1 MPVAFPLFQLS
12 VEGRLVR
19 KHIQAIASCVVLP
32 LALFFTLFGEF
43 PNSVGQAANVRIQLD
58 HKSLV
63 FSPEESLSITVGL
76 ADFHAEPGTLVR
88 CTAGAIRVADGKSSW
103 NAVQEEQVDEAGGFP
118 DFQPFHQKTPSV
130 EGAFQ
135 LEIKLAIRQA
145 GSAAPFNQIFIK
157 RLPLLVV
164 ADGKESEDQPAAIPG
179 DPEKTESNSSTQ
191 DLLAMWNE
199 SGDFARKIGLGKR
212 TERTAELD
220 WDHIFNQC
228 TAFVSELKANG
239 HSTVA
244 IPTNVSA
251 IDLYPAGNTAPAK
264 PMAKADV
271 LELLMRRLDQSGSDV
286 YLVIPGQETTVID
299 PIEGTEELS
308 TSVPLLVLEQ
318 TEFGS
323 YALPYNRTRHQ
334 IPSCVRQAV
343 NRVVGLYSEH
353 ISFKAIVIDCRG
365 CSTKMISQTTL
376 TECQAIPLVDAS
388 ATTKEQFNKR
398 LSVAIASTCPGVI
411 FVSHLPGDDG
421 LPPAFV
427 GIGEPVSELAS
438 MLKAIRK
445 DIDSLAIHSAT
456 THLENLGFEI
466 LSDGK
471 LSEWDIHLTE
481 GATVQV
487 DKTHFREGTQSV
499 HLRSPRPGRAIS
511 LRSKSFQF
519 HPTRRIAIE
528 AWVRLE
534 PEVDAPSVRLVLE
547 GEYQGQRFTHQ
558 VELPDNTNL
567 ADVEKKQGEWIPL
580 TLQIDKLPREG
591 ISNLRVAIDLSGAG
605 NVWVDNL
612 QLSDMWLSE
621 EEYQDFIAALTAAE
635 QSLAAGR
642 TDDVQI
648 YLATTLPN
656 QLAKFAEVNYLA
668 PSLAQATSVATPA
681 TTELTTAPTAQRPVQ
696 QVSVAKTSSST
707 DPDITP
713 IVVEDVLT
721 AEFVSDLEPTEQP
734 ATIAQRVAATVK
746 KSELVSMFGQLVD
759 KEMAGRKQTESAS
772 AISESKSG
780 ANATTV
786 INTKPIGP
794 SLNSDTGSI
803 ADPKSAIAATRTG
816 APWWKFWE
824 SAGEELDGIEA
835 NQISPQSSTA
845 SEPPPQIPIARQDG
859 DVPGT
864 INDAPDA
871 AKSTF
876 RSLWTSLWGS
886 SQNDTPTPEITPA
899 TPEITPVTHE
909 ITPATPEITPAVNSV
924 AVTQTTIDTEREG
937 NRLQRFFWFMHRENE
952 SGKSDPSE
960 GTPNDGNF
968 TRLTSLWRLPRF
980 GSNEN
985 NEVLAETAPGADVGE
1000 LQRAIPAAESD
1011 LGPATIDPPRSH
1023 FFSRFLVRQEPPQS
1037 ELDSEVPQSTSTTS
1051 RLLSFFGIRREDQQ
1065 EQAEIAP
1072 EAVATPKAIIAT
1084 RPSIGITTR
1093 STQPDSV
1100 SAKGA
1105 EPGNEKSV
1113 MDHLRAN
1120 PPTLVR

>member
-1 MPVAFPLFQLS
+1 
-12 VEGRLVR
+12 VR

-32 LALFFTLFGEF
+32 LALFITLLGESL
-43 PNSVGQAANVRIQLD
+43 NSVGQAANVRIQLD
-58 HKSLV
+58 HKSLI

-76 ADFHAEPGTLVR
+76 TDFHAQPGMLVR
-88 CTAGAIRVADGKSSW
+88 CTAGAIKVADGKSSW
-103 NAVQEEQVDEAGGFP
+103 NAVQEEQVDEAGGLP
-118 DFQPFHQKTPSV
+118 DFQPFHQKIPSI
-130 EGAFQ
+130 EGAFH

-145 GSAAPFNQIFIK
+145 NSAAPFKQIFIK

-164 ADGKESEDQPAAIPG
+164 ADGKGSGDKPAAIPG
-179 DPEKTESNSSTQ
+179 DPEKTEPNSDTQ
-191 DLLAMWNE
+191 GLVAIWNE

-212 TERTAELD
+212 AGHTAELD

-228 TAFVSELKANG
+228 TAFVSELKASG

-251 IDLYPAGNTAPAK
+251 IDLYPTGNTAPAK
-264 PMAKADV
+264 PPAMAKADV
-271 LELLMRRLDQSGSDV
+271 LELLMRRLDQSGFAV
-286 YLVIPGQETTVID
+286 YLVIPGQEAKVID
-299 PIEGTEELS
+299 PTEGTEELS

-323 YALPYNRTRHQ
+323 YALPYNSMRHQ
-334 IPSCVRQAV
+334 IPSCVRQAI
-343 NRVVGLYSEH
+343 NRVAGLYSEH
-353 ISFKAIVIDCRG
+353 NSFKAIVIDCRG
-365 CSTKMISQTTL
+365 CSAKMISQTTL

-427 GIGEPVSELAS
+427 GIGESASELAS

-445 DIDSLAIHSAT
+445 DIDSLTIHSST
-456 THLENLGFEI
+456 TQLENLGFEI
-466 LSDGK
+466 SSDGK
-471 LSEWDIHLTE
+471 LSEWDIHLAE
-481 GATVQV
+481 GATIQV

-558 VELPDNTNL
+558 VKLPDNSNL
-567 ADVEKKQGEWIPL
+567 ANAGKKQGEWIPL
-580 TLQIDKLPREG
+580 TLQIDELPREG
-591 ISNLRVAIDLSGAG
+591 ISNLRVAIDLSGEG

-621 EEYQDFIAALTAAE
+621 EEYQEFIAALETAE
-635 QSLAAGR
+635 QSLAVGR

-648 YLATTLPN
+648 YLETTLPN

-668 PSLAQATSVATPA
+668 PSLAQATSVATPV
-681 TTELTTAPTAQRPVQ
+681 TTELTTAPAAQAPVQ

-707 DPDITP
+707 DSNITP
-713 IVVEDVLT
+713 IPVEDESSTV
-721 AEFVSDLEPTEQP
+721 FMGDLEPTEQP
-734 ATIAQRVAATVK
+734 ATIARRVAATVK

-759 KEMAGRKQTESAS
+759 KERAGRKQTESAS
-772 AISESKSG
+772 TISESKSG
-780 ANATTV
+780 ANTTAV
-786 INTKPIGP
+786 VTTKPVSP
-794 SLNSDTGSI
+794 SLNSDAVLI
-803 ADPKSAIAATRTG
+803 AEPKSAIAATRSG

-824 SAGEELDGIEA
+824 SAGEDLDGIEA
-835 NQISPQSSTA
+835 NQIGAQSSTP
-845 SEPPPQIPIARQDG
+845 SEPPRVPIARQDG
-859 DVPGT
+859 DVLGI

-871 AKSTF
+871 PKSTF
-876 RSLWTSLWGS
+876 GSLWTSLWGS
-886 SQNDTPTPEITPA
+886 SQDDTPTPL
-899 TPEITPVTHE
+899 TPETM
-909 ITPATPEITPAVNSV
+909 PATPEITPAVNNV
-924 AVTQTTIDTEREG
+924 AVTQTTIDTEKDG
-937 NRLQRFFWFMHRENE
+937 NRLQSIFWFMHRENE
-952 SGKSDPSE
+952 PSKSDPSE
-960 GTPNDGNF
+960 GTPNDSNF
-968 TRLTSLWRLPRF
+968 TRFASLWRLPRV

-985 NEVLAETAPGADVGE
+985 NEGLAETAPGADVGE

-1011 LGPATIDPPRSH
+1011 LGPTTIDPPRSH
-1023 FFSRFLVRQEPPQS
+1023 LFSRFLVRQEPPQS
-1037 ELDSEVPQSTSTTS
+1037 ELDSEIPQSTSITS
-1051 RLLSFFGIRREDQQ
+1051 RLLSFFGIGREDQEGQ
-1065 EQAEIAP
+1065 P
-1072 EAVATPKAIIAT
+1072 EVSPAAVATPQAIIAT
-1084 RPSIGITTR
+1084 RPLTTGITTR
-1093 STQPDSV
+1093 SSQPDSV
-1100 SAKGA
+1100 PAKGA
-1105 EPGNEKSV
+1105 EPGNEQSV